1 LAYLTK
7 FAVCKTL
14 NDNHDCGDLSMN
26 NTIYRAAFLAA
37 LLSTAISAQA
47 SDPTASKPGVP
58 PAKPTVATP
67 LPGTAPVGRTTAEV
81 VVIPMKGHFGF
92 EADSREWIDPDAFA
106 AMAKQAKT
114 LNPKFVVLDIES
126 GGGMVLVMNEI
137 AETIMNE
144 FPAGGGTA
152 VVAWPGVAGSAAS
165 FVTLT
170 CPTIVVKPT
179 ARVGAALTIVPTPKG
194 WVAVDDI
201 PGDKSGYAQKMKSFG
216 DAFDR
221 LAMQYG
227 GHPPEI
233 RAAMATQ
240 GASLYW
246 SPSQKKFFAAPPDPK
261 NRGDLK
267 ELDNGTSVLTMT
279 APEMVDYGLA
289 VQARDEKELR
299 SVLGLK
305 ADASLVRLGSELPA
319 WFQAIRRA
327 IEPAIKDVDQAPVHL
342 KTYIDGL
349 RAWLKFDAQV
359 KTNDAKRRANVGD
372 KDRDRDAYDAAGKR
386 LRAARDQAGRAAGGA
401 ATALRDIAKRID
413 TARSALNRLGMTPFM
428 LPSTAALVPQI
439 QASLACHDKGDY
451 AGAINAVTAK

>member
-1 LAYLTK
+1 
-7 FAVCKTL
+7 
-14 NDNHDCGDLSMN
+14 MN
-26 NTIYRAAFLAA
+26 NTTFYSAFLAA
-37 LLSTAISAQA
+37 LLSTGVSAQA
-47 SDPTASKPGVP
+47 PKQTSSKSTVP
-58 PAKPTVATP
+58 PVKSNGTTP
-67 LPGTAPVGRTTAEV
+67 LPGTAPVGRTTAEL
-81 VVIPMKGHFGF
+81 VVIPMKGQFGF
-92 EADSREWIDPDAFA
+92 DADAREWIDPDAFA
-106 AMAKQAKT
+106 AMVKQAKT

-126 GGGMVLVMNEI
+126 GGGMVVVMNEI

-144 FPAGGGTA
+144 FPAGGGTS

-170 CPTIVVKPT
+170 CPKIVVKPT

-201 PGDKSGYAQKMKSFG
+201 PGDKTGYAQKMKSFG

-246 SPSQKKFFAAPPDPK
+246 SPSQRTFFAAPPDPK

-319 WFQAIRRA
+319 WFQAIRKA
-327 IEPAIKDVDQAPVHL
+327 IEPATKDVDQAPAHV

-349 RAWLKFDAQV
+349 RAYLSLDAQV
-359 KTNDAKRRANVGD
+359 KTNDAKRKANVGD
-372 KDRDRDAYDAAGKR
+372 KDRDRDAYEAASRR
-386 LRAARDQAGRAAGGA
+386 LRQARDQAGKAAGVS
-401 ATALRDIAKRID
+401 ATKLKDIAKRID
-413 TARSALNRLGMTPFM
+413 TARSTLDRLGMTPFM

-439 QASLACHDKGDY
+439 QASLECHDKGDY
-451 AGAINAVTAK
+451 AGAINAFTTK